1 MSLPPKLS
9 WNPIRFLAPILD
21 ARTMTVH
28 DQIVR
33 AAGFGLQYV
42 EFHHALVPM
51 EANEIAAF
59 RATLDRYGLGV
70 SMLTCAPDF
79 THPDA
84 DERRRILE
92 EMFRKV
98 EVAQAIGATCIRG
111 TVGCV
116 HDGLSLEEGA
126 RNSSEC
132 LLRLA
137 EYAEPRGV
145 TVVTENHYRDRRW
158 TKEDFGFRAE
168 GFLAVF
174 EKIKDAPVYVNFDF
188 SNQIMSNEDP
198 MVVLQVVKHK
208 VRHCH
213 VNDRK
218 PGSYQHSLLGEGDC
232 DFDAIFRTLAEVG
245 YDGYLS
251 YEDGNLLGDEG
262 TRQGFEFIRKKV
274 REFWGG

>member
-9 WNPIRFLAPILD
+9 WNPIRFFSPILD
-21 ARTMTVH
+21 DHTLTV
-28 DQIVR
+28 DDFLNK
-33 AAGFGLQYV
+33 AAEFGLRYV
-42 EFHHALVPM
+42 ELYHVLVPV
-51 EANEIAAF
+51 ELDALSAF
-59 RATLDRYGLGV
+59 QKKLERLGLSV

-79 THPDA
+79 THPDDA
-84 DERRRILE
+84 ERARILD

-98 EVAQAIGATCIRG
+98 EVARAIGATNIRG

-116 HDGLSLEEGA
+116 HEGLPFEQGA
-126 RNSSEC
+126 QNAADC

-158 TKEDFGFRAE
+158 TKEDFAFRAE
-168 GFLAVF
+168 GFLTVF

-188 SNQIMSNEDP
+188 SNQIMSGEDP
-198 MVVLQVVKHK
+198 MTVLQVVKHT

-213 VNDRK
+213 VNDRT
-218 PGSYQHSLLGEGDC
+218 PGSYQHTLLGEGDC

-245 YDGYLS
+245 YNGYFS
-251 YEDGNLLGDEG
+251 YEDGNLTGDEG
-262 TRQGFEFIRKKV
+262 TRFGLDFIRKKIA
-274 REFWGG
+274 EYWK

>member
-1 MSLPPKLS
+1 
-9 WNPIRFLAPILD
+9 N
-21 ARTMTVH
+21 
-28 DQIVR
+28 
-33 AAGFGLQYV
+33 YV
-42 EFHHALVPM
+42 EFHHALVPT
-51 EANEIAAF
+51 AADEVAVF

-84 DERRRILE
+84 GERQRILA
-92 EMFRKV
+92 EMCRKV
-98 EVAQAIGATCIRG
+98 EVAQAIGAACIRG
-111 TVGCV
+111 TIGCV
-116 HDGLSLEEGA
+116 HEGLSLEDGA
-126 RNSSEC
+126 RYAAEC

-188 SNQIMSNEDP
+188 SNQIMSHEDP
-198 MVVLQVVKHK
+198 MSVLQVVKHK

-218 PGSYQHSLLGEGDC
+218 PGSYQHSLLGEGEC

-245 YDGYLS
+245 YEGYLS
-251 YEDGNLLGDEG
+251 YEDGNPLGDDG
-262 TRQGFEFIRKKV
+262 TRQGFAFIRKKV
-274 REFWGG
+274 AQYWT